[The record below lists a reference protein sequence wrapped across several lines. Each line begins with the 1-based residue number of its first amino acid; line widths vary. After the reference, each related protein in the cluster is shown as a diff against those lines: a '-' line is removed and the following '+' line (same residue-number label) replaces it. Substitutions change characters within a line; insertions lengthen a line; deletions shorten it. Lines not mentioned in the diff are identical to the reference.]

1 MPDTK
6 TAGRSL
12 RRFAAGLTL
21 AILSASPGPAQDRD
35 PGEWPHYAADL
46 ASTRY
51 SPLDQIHAGNVGEL
65 EIAWR
70 WTSRNFGP
78 REDWNLRTTPLMVG
92 GVLYATAGAR
102 RAAVAIDPVTGET
115 LWMYRLDEGRRG
127 RSAPRQTSGRG
138 LAFWSDSGEARLFL
152 VTPAYRLVALD
163 AGSGRPIPGFGL
175 DGMVDLRRDLG
186 REVDLER
193 APIGSGTPPTV
204 VGDVVVVGAAL
215 PSGGAPPSPGNPP
228 SPVRGYDARSG
239 ELLWTFHTIPR
250 QGEYGWETWEEESF
264 RFTGN
269 GGVWTWMSADPELGL
284 VFLPTEAGTGDY
296 YGGHRPGDNLFTQSV
311 VALDVRSGL
320 RRWHFQT
327 VHHGIWDYDLPT
339 APVLLDLTVDG
350 REIPALAQVTKQAF
364 TFVLD
369 RRTGEP
375 VWPVEERPVAKSAVP
390 GEKTAPTQPFPT
402 KPPPFQRQGV
412 APDDLLD
419 FTPELRAEAE
429 AIAERYTLGPLFTP
443 PTVVEEGGNRGT
455 LTVPGALG
463 GANWPS
469 VAADPETG
477 VVYVSSGL
485 DVNVLG
491 LVHDPERSS
500 MRFIQ
505 GRRRDLRLPEG
516 GGPQGLPLLK
526 PPWGLITALDLN
538 RGEILWQVPNGDT
551 PDWVRDHPALAGVE
565 LGRTGQPDRGGLL
578 VTKTLLFAGEGSGMF
593 AAFGS
598 GGPRFRA
605 HDKATGAILREFEL
619 PANQSGTP
627 MSYLADG
634 RQFLVVAVGAPNH
647 PGEFVALALPRES
660 LPPPNRGGSR

>member
-1 MPDTK
+1 MV
-6 TAGRSL
+6 L
-12 RRFAAGLTL
+12 RRLTGLGAVGAVCVTVAAG
-21 AILSASPGPAQDRD
+21 AAAQERAE
-35 PGEWPHYAADL
+35 GEWPHYAADL

-51 SPLDQIHAGNVGEL
+51 SPLDQIHSGNVGEL
-65 EIAWR
+65 EILWR

-78 REDWNLRTTPLMVG
+78 RDDWNLRTTPLMID

-102 RAAVAIDPVTGET
+102 RVAVAIDALTGET

-138 LAFWSDSGEARLFL
+138 LSYWSDGKEARLFL
-152 VTPAYRLVALD
+152 VTPAYHLVALD
-163 AGSGRPIPGFGL
+163 AASGRAVPGFGL

-186 REVDLER
+186 REVDTER
-193 APIGSGTPPTV
+193 AQIGSSAPATV
-204 VGDVVVVGAAL
+204 VGDVIVVGAAL
-215 PSGGAPPSPGNPP
+215 PSGGAPPSPESPP
-228 SPVRGYDARSG
+228 SPVRGYDTRSG
-239 ELLWTFHTIPR
+239 ELLWTFHPIPR
-250 QGEYGWETWEEESF
+250 KGEYGWETWEADSW

-269 GGVWTWMSADPELGL
+269 GGVWSWMSADPELGL
-284 VFLPTEAGTGDY
+284 VYLPTEAGTGDY

-311 VALDVRSGL
+311 VALEVRTGL

-339 APVLLDLTVDG
+339 APVLLDLTVEG

-364 TFVLD
+364 TFVFD

-375 VWPVEERPVAKSAVP
+375 VWPIEERPVAGSAVP
-390 GEKTAPTQPFPT
+390 GEKTASTQPFPT

-412 APDDLLD
+412 SPADLLD

-429 AIAERYTLGPLFTP
+429 RIAERYTLGPLFTP
-443 PTVVEEGGNRGT
+443 PTVVEKGGNRGT

-477 VVYVSSGL
+477 LLYVSSGL

-500 MRFIQ
+500 MRFVQ
-505 GRRRDLRLPEG
+505 GRRGDLRLPEG

-526 PPWGLITALDLN
+526 PPWGLITAIDLN
-538 RGEILWQVPNGDT
+538 RGEIRWQVPNSDT
-551 PDWVRDHPALAGVE
+551 PDWVREHPALSSIE
-565 LGRTGQPDRGGLL
+565 LERTGQPDRGGLL
-578 VTKTLLFAGEGSGMF
+578 VTKTLLFAGEGSGLF
-593 AAFGS
+593 AAYGS
-598 GGPRFRA
+598 GGPMLRA
-605 HDKATGAILREFEL
+605 HDKATGEIQWEFEL

-627 MSYLADG
+627 MSYLAGG
-634 RQFLVVAVGAPNH
+634 RQVIVVAVGGRGF
-647 PGEFVALALPRES
+647 PGEFVALALPLDS
-660 LPPPNRGGSR
+660 LPSRKRSGDSP